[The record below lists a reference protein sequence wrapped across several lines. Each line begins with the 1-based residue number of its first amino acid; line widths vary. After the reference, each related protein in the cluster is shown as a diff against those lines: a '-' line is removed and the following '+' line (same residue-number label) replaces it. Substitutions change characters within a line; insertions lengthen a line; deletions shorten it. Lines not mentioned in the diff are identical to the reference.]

1 MRVMMMM
8 MMLLERKLHP
18 ICSPSVAL
26 YMYLRRM
33 MMMMMIV
40 MRSDTESHAYCQ
52 VLGLALA
59 IRVIPFLIHVWHHPV
74 TGESVRLW
82 LRQFRRMAW
91 LVLRML
97 LPQPRARLLVVLL

>member
-1 MRVMMMM
+1 MRVMMIVLMM
-8 MMLLERKLHP
+8 VLERMLHP
-18 ICSPSVAL
+18 FRFPSLAL

-33 MMMMMIV
+33 VMMM
-40 MRSDTESHAYCQ
+40 RTDTESHAYCQ